1 MPILAFSGSRK
12 SGKTLASGLVT
23 KLDARF
29 HKRSFADPVREMFS
43 KETGIG
49 LKTLTDNSAKEEYRE
64 RLIAFAEGLRAK
76 DELIFIKALFD
87 SITPDEYIV
96 IDDLRL
102 LRELEH
108 LVKNKAIIFRVEADK
123 HVRRKRG
130 WVYFPA
136 IDEHITETDLDLCQE
151 TYVKLGGGI
160 VRNNGTIEELE
171 HSLSLILLKF
181 F

>member
-1 MPILAFSGSRK
+1 M
-12 SGKTLASGLVT
+12 
-23 KLDARF
+23 
-29 HKRSFADPVREMFS
+29 SFADTVREMFS

-76 DELIFIKALFD
+76 DKLIFIKALLD
-87 SITPDEYIV
+87 NIVPDEYVV

-102 LRELEH
+102 LLELEY
-108 LVKNKAIIFRVEADK
+108 LVKNKAIIFRVEADR
-123 HVRRKRG
+123 HVLKKRG
-130 WVYFPA
+130 WIYFSD

-151 TYVKLGGGI
+151 TYVKLGGGVI
-160 VRNNGTIEELE
+160 RNNGTLEELE
-171 HSLSLILLKF
+171 HSLSLMLLKF